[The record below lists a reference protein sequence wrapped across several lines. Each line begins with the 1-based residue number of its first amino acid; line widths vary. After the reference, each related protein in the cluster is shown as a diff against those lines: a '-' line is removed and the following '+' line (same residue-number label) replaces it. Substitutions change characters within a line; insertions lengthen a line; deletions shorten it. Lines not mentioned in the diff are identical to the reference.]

1 MDVCGICMSP
11 VEGEIVRLKCN
22 DLHFF
27 CNDCIIDWY
36 KELKRT
42 KYKNMYQ
49 KENEFRVRMCPI
61 CREDGGLLPLFKKED
76 YIASIHEKKLYK
88 KKKEKKVK
96 EKKVKEKV
104 EKKLCDFEM
113 ASGKRC
119 TRLGGEKYG
128 GRCFQHA
135 NPKEEKKEVKVPTF
149 DMEDEVEEMINP
161 TDETTYEE
169 DLEGVLMDIEDEW
182 VHAIYELNELEEK
195 IEKGES
201 EFPEETKESLRS
213 FMDFIHLY
221 QDSLVQQ
228 LLKEKIEMIQKKLE
242 NKP

>member
-1 MDVCGICMSP
+1 MEICGICMSP

-36 KELKRT
+36 KELKKT
-42 KYKNMYQ
+42 KYKNMYKQ
-49 KENEFRVRMCPI
+49 ENEFRVRMCPI

-88 KKKEKKVK
+88 KKKKEKK

-104 EKKLCDFEM
+104 EKKVCDVEM
-113 ASGKRC
+113 SSGKRC

-128 GRCFQHA
+128 GRCFQHG
-135 NPKEEKKEVKVPTF
+135 KEEKKEVKLPTF
-149 DMEDEVEEMINP
+149 DMEDEVEEMVNP
-161 TDETTYEE
+161 PDETTYEE
-169 DLEGVLMDIEDEW
+169 DLEGVMMDIEDEW
-182 VHAIYELNELEEK
+182 IHAIYELNELEEK
-195 IEKGES
+195 IEKGEVEIS
-201 EFPEETKESLRS
+201 EETKEAVRS

-221 QDSLVQQ
+221 QDPFVQK

>member
-1 MDVCGICMSP
+1 MSICGICMSP

-27 CNDCIIDWY
+27 CNDCIVDWY

-42 KYKNMYQ
+42 KYKNMYK

-61 CREDGGLLPLFKKED
+61 CRQDGGLLPLFKKED

-88 KKKEKKVK
+88 KKKEKKKVK
-96 EKKVKEKV
+96 NEKEKV

-113 ASGKRC
+113 TSGKRC
-119 TRLGGEKYG
+119 TRLGGDKYG
-128 GRCFQHA
+128 GRCFQHTSS
-135 NPKEEKKEVKVPTF
+135 KEEKKEVNVQTF
-149 DMEDEVEEMINP
+149 DIEDEIEEMVNP
-161 TDETTYEE
+161 DETTYEE
-169 DLEGVLMDIEDEW
+169 DLEGVMMDIEDEW

-195 IEKGES
+195 IEKGEVKFS
-201 EFPEETKESLRS
+201 EETKETIRS

-221 QDSLVQQ
+221 QDSFVQQ
-228 LLKEKIEMIQKKLE
+228 LLKEKIEMIEKKLE